1 MTGSSEQELREKLS
15 ALQEEHRDLD
25 SEIIALEA
33 SVNADQLAIRRLK
46 KHKLML
52 KEQIQ
57 KIEDQLL
64 PDIIA

>member
-1 MTGSSEQELREKLS
+1 MTNDNEQELRNQLDKLRS
-15 ALQEEHRDLD
+15 EHRALD
-25 SEIIALEA
+25 SEIINLETGL
-33 SVNADQLAIRRLK
+33 NADQLTIRRLK
-46 KHKLML
+46 KQKLAL

>member
-1 MTGSSEQELREKLS
+1 MTSDSAQQLREKLS
-15 ALQEEHRDLD
+15 ELKTDHRNLD
-25 SEIIALEA
+25 HDIITLED
-33 SVNADQLAIRRLK
+33 SVNADQLTIRRLK
-46 KHKLML
+46 KQKLML

>member
-1 MTGSSEQELREKLS
+1 MADISDQELREQLDS
-15 ALQEEHRDLD
+15 LRDEHRKLD
-25 SEIIALEA
+25 NEIIVLET
-33 SVNADQLAIRRLK
+33 SPSADQLAIRRLK
-46 KHKLML
+46 KQKLVL

>member
-1 MTGSSEQELREKLS
+1 MTGDDEQELREQLD
-15 ALQEEHRDLD
+15 ALRLQHRQLD
-25 SEIIALEA
+25 TEIITLE
-33 SVNADQLAIRRLK
+33 SGFNADQLAIRRLK
-46 KHKLML
+46 KQKLNL